1 MYSLLRELENGEFI
15 HIASHNSIEQLL
27 QLKEKLR
34 NLWPSEGRYVVRDSD
49 GDDVDPTGI

>member
-15 HIASHNSIEQLL
+15 HIASHDSVEQLL
-27 QLKEKLR
+27 QLKEKLC